1 MNPIY
6 RSKANRPLSSI
17 PGGEKVQVAQVIGG
31 RALVR
36 RLREMG
42 ISNGVEIEVAQNTG
56 GPVIIMLGNSRMAL
70 GQGMAGKIMVE

>member
-6 RSKANRPLSSI
+6 RSKDNRPLSSI
-17 PGGEKVQVAQVIGG
+17 HGGERVQVTQVIGG

-56 GPVIIMLGNSRMAL
+56 GPVIIILGNSRMAL